1 MGEGLDSL
9 FNSPPGP
16 SRPPPPRSPR
26 SPSRFPS
33 RTPSPSQRQRQARL
47 SSEPLFLSP
56 GQTPQR
62 PRPPISFDPEEDPFE
77 EFENRQR
84 AGAGIGDADVGVPT
98 AALGAYD
105 PLAPLGGG
113 LGDDDDDE
121 PTRKKRKPIPKI
133 DAER

>member
-26 SPSRFPS
+26 LPS
-33 RTPSPSQRQRQARL
+33 RTPSPSPRQARDRQ

-62 PRPPISFDPEEDPFE
+62 ARPGPAIDFEPEIDPFE
-77 EFENRQR
+77 EFENRHRAAGAR
-84 AGAGIGDADVGVPT
+84 AGAGDEGIPT
-98 AALGAYD
+98 SALGAYD

-113 LGDDDDDE
+113 LGDDDDE
-121 PTRKKRKPIPKI
+121 PSRKKRKPLPKI
-133 DAER
+133 DADR

>member
-1 MGEGLDSL
+1 MAEGLDSL

-26 SPSRFPS
+26 SPSR
-33 RTPSPSQRQRQARL
+33 TPSPSRRQARQ

-62 PRPPISFDPEEDPFE
+62 SRPPISFEPEIDPFE
-77 EFENRQR
+77 EFENRYR
-84 AGAGIGDADVGVPT
+84 AGAAGAGAGTGDDEGVPT
-98 AALGAYD
+98 SGLGAYD

-113 LGDDDDDE
+113 LGDDDDDDE
-121 PTRKKRKPIPKI
+121 PNRKKRKPIPKI